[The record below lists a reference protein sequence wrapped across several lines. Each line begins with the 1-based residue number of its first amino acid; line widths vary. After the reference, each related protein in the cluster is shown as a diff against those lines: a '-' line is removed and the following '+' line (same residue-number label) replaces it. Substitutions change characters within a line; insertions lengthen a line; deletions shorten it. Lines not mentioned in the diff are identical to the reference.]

1 MIWLTWRQFR
11 LQALVAAAALAAL
24 AIGFGL
30 TGPHLTSLY
39 TQTCGTGDCSGA
51 HLQQFLTA
59 MKADGAYPLLYF
71 AGGAVMY
78 LAPLI
83 IGVFWGAPL
92 IAREL
97 QSGTHRLAW
106 NQSVTRGRW
115 LLVKLAVTG
124 LVAMAF
130 AGLAGLMLTWW
141 AGPIDK
147 AGGFPVGISQ
157 LSRFQPIIFG
167 TRGIVP
173 IGATAFAF
181 TLGVATGLFIQHVI
195 PAMAVTLGLFAAAL
209 VAMPLWVSPHLITP
223 AEYTHR
229 ITANLTT
236 MQMASNGEI
245 NDPVTSMPGAWIL
258 SDQVTTPA
266 GQVFQLPDVAACQTG
281 TQQQCDAWLASQPLR
296 QHVSYQPANRYWLF
310 QWYETGIWLAISLAL
325 SAGCLWKIKTL

>member
-115 LLVKLAVTG
+115 LLVKLAVTAWSRWRSPG
-124 LVAMAF
+124 
-130 AGLAGLMLTWW
+130 W
-141 AGPIDK
+141 PDSCSP
-147 AGGFPVGISQ
+147 GGQAPSI
-157 LSRFQPIIFG
+157 R
-167 TRGIVP
+167 
-173 IGATAFAF
+173 
-181 TLGVATGLFIQHVI
+181 
-195 PAMAVTLGLFAAAL
+195 
-209 VAMPLWVSPHLITP
+209 
-223 AEYTHR
+223 
-229 ITANLTT
+229 
-236 MQMASNGEI
+236 
-245 NDPVTSMPGAWIL
+245 
-258 SDQVTTPA
+258 PA
-266 GQVFQLPDVAACQTG
+266 GSRS
-281 TQQQCDAWLASQPLR
+281 ASA
-296 QHVSYQPANRYWLF
+296 S
-310 QWYETGIWLAISLAL
+310 
-325 SAGCLWKIKTL
+325 SAGSSR